1 MNNSEARDVLERL
14 RSDPADGEAWDLI
27 KALLWGLS
35 GDVTDDRSLREPA
48 AETVLHKL
56 QDQAICNDLPEIR
69 SPRAYFRTQLR
80 WRIIDLVRR
89 RNRPP
94 PPKPPPPPP
103 EPELLHRDVL
113 QILDDAYKLAIKR
126 RDPWQRHHLEAA
138 WPQILRLHFED
149 VKLRALVISDGDLD
163 PTDVEAVRKAVQRA
177 HTAHRRTRA
186 AVLESIQWMEERG
199 RIDSDTAADARRAI
213 NRLKRRQVRTPPVVS
228 GAEDKSHE
236 R

>member
-89 RNRPP
+89 PTQATAPP
-94 PPKPPPPPP
+94 PRARAPASRRPADPGRCVQARHQATRSVAAPPPRGRLATDPEAPLRGREAEGAGNLGRRPGSHRCRGREEGRPASPHRPSEDPCRGLGVHPVDGRARTDRQRHRRRRPSSNQPAQEASGSHPAGRLRRRGPKP
-103 EPELLHRDVL
+103 
-113 QILDDAYKLAIKR
+113 
-126 RDPWQRHHLEAA
+126 
-138 WPQILRLHFED
+138 
-149 VKLRALVISDGDLD
+149 
-163 PTDVEAVRKAVQRA
+163 
-177 HTAHRRTRA
+177 
-186 AVLESIQWMEERG
+186 
-199 RIDSDTAADARRAI
+199 
-213 NRLKRRQVRTPPVVS
+213 
-228 GAEDKSHE
+228 
-236 R
+236 